1 MWTQTIPIV
10 FGMFDAVTLGNRE
23 ATSMDQIPPV
33 IGNKD
38 CPKPAYGDVG
48 TLIMGPEDTR
58 GQSCS
63 RRTRCTMTLIAFAGA
78 VWAFCF
84 LVTAIAEE
92 KMFSTAANGVPE
104 TPKTLVQ
111 EIAAIEAQID
121 AIQEAAIAGIPSLL
135 PGSPQRLQALG
146 KLLFFDKELS
156 VNRNEAC
163 AFCHMPQTG
172 YQGAFESLNVSSVA
186 MPGSVRTRFALRK
199 PPSAAYAAFSP
210 PLYYAEKP
218 GEGNAR
224 NASSGE
230 ISGTC
235 VQRDCGCTAR
245 PPCKRMDR
253 PSIRWRW
260 QIPIRRSG
268 RLASS
273 PAVEWRVHFGLVAR
287 LSAGRREGD

>member
-1 MWTQTIPIV
+1 
-10 FGMFDAVTLGNRE
+10 
-23 ATSMDQIPPV
+23 
-33 IGNKD
+33 
-38 CPKPAYGDVG
+38 
-48 TLIMGPEDTR
+48 
-58 GQSCS
+58 
-63 RRTRCTMTLIAFAGA
+63 MTLIAFAGA

-84 LVTAIAEE
+84 LATAIAEE

-199 PPSAAYAAFSP
+199 PPSAAYAASTSCRP
-210 PLYYAEKP
+210 INLTGTPRRVPHRSTVSRPAE
-218 GEGNAR
+218 R
-224 NASSGE
+224 H
-230 ISGTC
+230 
-235 VQRDCGCTAR
+235 
-245 PPCKRMDR
+245 
-253 PSIRWRW
+253 
-260 QIPIRRSG
+260 
-268 RLASS
+268 RLA
-273 PAVEWRVHFGLVAR
+273 AQFGT
-287 LSAGRREGD
+287 GRRRARYQLAPRS